1 MDSTLLLEDA
11 YQRTVRL
18 AHDRLQQPSADL
30 RGLGGSHD
38 ERRSGVRSSVLESWN
53 RSLNRLRDPA
63 GARVRVAYEAEQLA
77 EMRRRHPFH
86 SIMPLLR
93 SHLIEPAKDAGLLAA
108 LGDEQGRLL
117 WVEGERSVRDRAET
131 MGFIP
136 GTDWSEEVMGTSA
149 PGLALQSRK
158 AVQISQAEHF
168 APDVHSWSCSA
179 VPVTHPLTGQVLG
192 IIDVTGGDDAVS
204 SIVLPLLASTA
215 KAAGAQLSQLYTPQR
230 VLRSDAEAAGCELI
244 VFGPEPALRG
254 RGGRQISLT
263 RRHAEILLL
272 LHRFPDGISGSGL
285 VERLWPVGGSEVS
298 VRAEINRLR
307 RAIDGIDGLH
317 IDARPYRLRGRLSSD
332 LERTSEALAQG
343 DVDTALGQYRG
354 PVLPD
359 SDAPGV
365 REIGAEVDAHM
376 RETLLQDGTWQQ
388 LWRYA
393 DLPDFRDDVEV
404 LMTVLRLAP
413 PEAVERNAAVVR
425 LEALGC

>member
-1 MDSTLLLEDA
+1 MHSTLLLEDD
-11 YQRTVRL
+11 YQATVRR
-18 AHDRLQQPSADL
+18 AHDRLQPPSSRPEAADAAGDVQP
-30 RGLGGSHD
+30 G
-38 ERRSGVRSSVLESWN
+38 GVRASVLESWN
-53 RSLNRLRDPA
+53 RSLDRLHDPA

-77 EMRRRHPFH
+77 EVRRRHPFH

-117 WVEGERSVRDRAET
+117 WVEGERSVRDGAEA
-131 MGFIP
+131 MGFLP

-149 PGLALQSRK
+149 PGLALQSG
-158 AVQISQAEHF
+158 APVQISQAEHF

-179 VPVTHPLTGQVLG
+179 VPVTHPLTGQVIG

-215 KAAGAQLSQLYTPQR
+215 KAAGAELSQLYTPQR
-230 VLRSDAEAAGCELI
+230 RHRSGTEAASSELT
-244 VFGPEPALRG
+244 VFGPVPALQGSDGTR
-254 RGGRQISLT
+254 ISLT

-285 VERLWPVGGSEVS
+285 VDRLWAVGGSEVT
-298 VRAEINRLR
+298 VRAEITRLR
-307 RAIDGIDGLH
+307 RAIDGLGGLR
-317 IDARPYRLRGRLSSD
+317 IDARPYRLLGDLESD
-332 LERTSEALAQG
+332 LERTSQALARG
-343 DVDTALGQYRG
+343 DVDTALGHYHG

-359 SDAPGV
+359 SDAPAV
-365 REIGAEVDAHM
+365 REIGDEIDALM

-393 DLPDFRDDVEV
+393 SLPDFREDVEV

-413 PEAVERNAAVVR
+413 PEAAERNAAVVR
-425 LEALGC
+425 LEALGH